1 MIQAIIID
9 DEKNSREALHILLEE
24 NCPDVEV
31 IAEADGYHSAVKLI
45 NEMQPDLIFLDIQMP
60 DGNGFRVLEDTQHI
74 NKEVI
79 FTTAYDNYA
88 IKAFKYSALDY
99 LLKPIDT
106 IELQNAV
113 EKVKN
118 AQSSDVNSSIEFLL
132 ENLKKKEKPDKLVLS
147 TAEGIN
153 VVSIQ
158 NIIHCQSDD
167 YYTRFFFE
175 DRKNLLVSKTLK
187 EYEQILKDHNFIRPH
202 KSHLI
207 NIRHIKSYIK
217 SESYIVLTDGSQIP
231 VSRRKRDMVLQ
242 VINDLQNKSLT

>member
-187 EYEQILKDHNFIRPH
+187 EYEQILKEHNFIRPH

-207 NIRHIKSYIK
+207 NIRHIKRYIK

>member
-1 MIQAIIID
+1 MIQAIIVD
-9 DEKNSREALHILLEE
+9 DEKNSREALRILLEE

-31 IAEADGYHSAVKLI
+31 TAEADGYQSAVKLI
-45 NEMQPDLIFLDIQMP
+45 NEMKPDLIFLDIQMP

-79 FTTAYDNYA
+79 FTTAHDKFA
-88 IKAFKYSALDY
+88 IKAFKYSAMDY

-106 IELQNAV
+106 GELKNAV

-118 AQSSDVNSSIEFLL
+118 AKSSDVNSSIELLL
-132 ENLKKKEKPDKLVLS
+132 ENIRKKEKPDKLVLS
-147 TAEGIN
+147 TIEGIN

-175 DRKNLLVSKTLK
+175 EGKSILVSKTLK

-207 NIRHIKSYIK
+207 NIRHIKRYIK
-217 SESYIVLTDGSQIP
+217 AESYIVLTDSSQIP
-231 VSRRKRDMVLQ
+231 VSRRKREMVLH
-242 VINDLQNKSLT
+242 VINDLQNKSFS